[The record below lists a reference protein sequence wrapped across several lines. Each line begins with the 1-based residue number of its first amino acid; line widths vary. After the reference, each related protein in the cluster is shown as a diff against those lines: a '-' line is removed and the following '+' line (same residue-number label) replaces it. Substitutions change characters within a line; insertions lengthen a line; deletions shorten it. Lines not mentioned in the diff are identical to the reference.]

1 MQRVLLLMALVLF
14 VPSDAFAMHIAEGLL
29 PARWAI
35 LWWAVALPFF
45 FFGLFKLKK
54 ISLDDMTFKP
64 LAGLLAAVV
73 FIISAMPVP
82 VPVVGSVSH
91 PTGIGLTTVLF
102 GPWISVVIAAA
113 ALLMQALFMAHGGL
127 STLGGNVLS
136 MGVVGALCGY
146 VAFRTLRGVGFGLFP
161 AALVA
166 GIVADWTTYI
176 ATSAVL
182 ALGIRGSEPFMPLF
196 IKIVLAFIPAQVP
209 IGILEGFVTA
219 GMVSLLV
226 KRRPDILIK
235 LKIMKP
241 EKEAHA

>member
-1 MQRVLLLMALVLF
+1 MQIALMAIVFLLI
-14 VPSDAFAMHIAEGLL
+14 PGDAFAMHIAEGLL

-35 LWWAVALPFF
+35 FWWIAALPFF
-45 FFGLFKLKK
+45 IFGVWRLKR
-54 ISLDDMTFKP
+54 ISIDDITFKP
-64 LAGLLAAVV
+64 LTGLLAAVV

-82 VPVVGSVSH
+82 VPIAGSVSH
-91 PTGIGLTTVLF
+91 PCGTGLTAVLL
-102 GPWISVVIAAA
+102 GPWISVVIATA

-127 STLGGNVLS
+127 STLGGNVFS
-136 MGVVGALCGY
+136 MGVFGAFCGY
-146 VAFRTLRGVGFGLFP
+146 LAFRALRGAGLYP
-161 AALVA
+161 AAFAA

-182 ALGIRGSEPFMPLF
+182 SLGIRGSEPFFPLF
-196 IKIVLAFIPAQVP
+196 TKIVLAFMPTQVP

-235 LKIMKP
+235 LKLMRP

>member
-1 MQRVLLLMALVLF
+1 MPIVLLIAAIVLI
-14 VPSDAFAMHIAEGLL
+14 PEDAFAMHIAEGLL

-45 FFGLFKLKK
+45 FIGLWRLKK

-73 FIISAMPVP
+73 FIISALPVP

-91 PTGIGLTTVLF
+91 PTGIGLTAVLF
-102 GPWISVVIAAA
+102 GPWISVVIASA

-136 MGVVGALCGY
+136 MGVVGAFCGY
-146 VAFRTLRGVGFGLFP
+146 LAFRALRGFGLFP
-161 AALVA
+161 AALIA

-176 ATSAVL
+176 STSAVL
-182 ALGIRGSEPFMPLF
+182 SLGIRGEDPFGPLF
-196 IKIVLAFIPAQVP
+196 LKIIIAFIPAQVP

-219 GMVSLLV
+219 GMVSLLM

-241 EKEAHA
+241 KKEAHA